1 MNIEELKQRATSGD
15 AEAQFELGKAY
26 ECGRDVVVN
35 LWESVKWYR
44 LAAEHGV
51 VDAQYNLGLC
61 YVYGDGVE
69 HNYDEAV
76 KWLRLAAKQGNSDAK
91 RLLKR
96 LNEIVSDK
104 YKENGC

>member
-1 MNIEELKQRATSGD
+1 MAAEQGFV
-15 AEAQFELGKAY
+15 EAQYNLGNAYKHGEGVEQNFE
-26 ECGRDVVVN
+26 EV
-35 LWESVKWYR
+35 VKWYR
-44 LAAEHGV
+44 MSAEQGY
-51 VDAQYNLGLC
+51 DCAQYNLGLC